1 MQTKRYSGSI
11 RDDAY
16 FRQKGINWIIG
27 KDRIQRKQQDRRLLR
42 KMKNIAVIL
51 AGGIGARVGG
61 NVPKQLLPLA
71 DGRSVLEHA
80 TETFEQ
86 ADCIDEVCIVMHP
99 DYIAFAEQAL
109 LRNGWQKVKHIIA
122 GGKERWESSVN
133 AIRLYESELSAE
145 EFAHANILLHDAAR
159 PFVSQAII
167 ANVCRA
173 LETHEAV
180 TVAIP
185 ATDTMYVVT
194 QTPNP
199 QPATLNPQQTPPPH
213 FVYPNLSGQ
222 GGSRERGIN
231 PQPAT
236 HNSQPVPLREDER
249 VVHSI
254 PPRDTLMRAQTPQ
267 AFRLPLIARA
277 YTLALQDPTLQATDD
292 CGILHRYLPTKPIHI
307 VAGEETN
314 RKITFKEDL

>member
-1 MQTKRYSGSI
+1 
-11 RDDAY
+11 
-16 FRQKGINWIIG
+16 
-27 KDRIQRKQQDRRLLR
+27 
-42 KMKNIAVIL
+42 MKNIAVIL

-80 TETFEQ
+80 TEAFEH

-133 AIRLYESELSAE
+133 AIRLYESALSTE

-167 ANVCRA
+167 ANVCQA
-173 LETHEAV
+173 LETHKAV

-194 QTPNP
+194 QTQNP
-199 QPATLNPQQTPPPH
+199 QPATRN
-213 FVYPNLSGQ
+213 GQ
-222 GGSRERGIN
+222 
-231 PQPAT
+231 PL
-236 HNSQPVPLREDER
+236 PLREDGR

-277 YTLALQDPTLQATDD
+277 YTLALQDPALQATDD
-292 CGILHRYLPTKPIHI
+292 CGILHRYLPTDPIHI

-314 RKITFKEDL
+314 RKITFIEDLTNG